1 MCFWVC
7 DTQFV
12 YVLEFVLL
20 IAMMF
25 IVCIGCV
32 AYSFLGSLCL
42 VSKFNFCAE
51 VTNNIILLHYLVY
64 MSAIIFEIFA
74 VQILSNANIG
84 VCLEIFFHLGLFV
97 VTYYKNLSRKL
108 KLDGKH
114 GNCWNSMWHKIRWHI
129 GWWVVV
135 PHVLACIPLSRLLI
149 VAFTNFFA

>member
-1 MCFWVC
+1 MLVFISRIFGSRLYCSETFLKNALIHVFQELHIVFLVC

-114 GNCWNSMWHKIRWHI
+114 GNC
-129 GWWVVV
+129 
-135 PHVLACIPLSRLLI
+135 
-149 VAFTNFFA
+149 